1 MEGTRSKAESLINTS
16 RYSKIEL
23 AEELG
28 ISRPSLDRKL
38 SGDSKWKKLEIYW
51 INKLWSTKN

>member
-1 MEGTRSKAESLINTS
+1 METTNKVHSMLLNLKYN
-16 RYSKIEL
+16 KIEL

-38 SGDSKWKKLEIYW
+38 SGDSKWKKLEVYW